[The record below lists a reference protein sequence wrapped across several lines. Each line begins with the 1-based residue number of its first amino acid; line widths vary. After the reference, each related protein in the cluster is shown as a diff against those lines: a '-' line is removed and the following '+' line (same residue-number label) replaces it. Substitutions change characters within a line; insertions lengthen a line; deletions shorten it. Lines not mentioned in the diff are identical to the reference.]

1 MLIATGRDHELAFPS
16 QEIGRANEMLQFNHI
31 ILRASLIT
39 PLYALARR
47 PYSRLACQMYY
58 IWVDVILAERAS
70 AIIEPQERKSA
81 HNFHSSLVRPVQRAA
96 AARMLIAIYVDRSAR
111 GITADLGLDG
121 QRARLL

>member
-1 MLIATGRDHELAFPS
+1 MYKGVL
-16 QEIGRANEMLQFNHI
+16 
-31 ILRASLIT
+31 
-39 PLYALARR
+39 LYWLN
-47 PYSRLACQMYY
+47 
-58 IWVDVILAERAS
+58 ERAS

-121 QRARLL
+121 QRASMAALNGVGPPETALDFTQPPPC

>member
-1 MLIATGRDHELAFPS
+1 MTVTMLRAAGRDHVLAFPS
-16 QEIGRANEMLQFNHI
+16 QEIAGANEMLQFNHI

-58 IWVDVILAERAS
+58 IWVAVILAERAS

-81 HNFHSSLVRPVQRAA
+81 HNFHSSFAFVQCRERESGGGENADCNLCGPLCARNNGGFRA
-96 AARMLIAIYVDRSAR
+96 
-111 GITADLGLDG
+111 
-121 QRARLL
+121 